1 VIFAEKPV
9 AALEWALALVH
20 CRDEHGSGLEAILAG
35 FQHWVGLRKFLFK
48 CNFSKH
54 IKMLSFDPLL

>member
-1 VIFAEKPV
+1 M